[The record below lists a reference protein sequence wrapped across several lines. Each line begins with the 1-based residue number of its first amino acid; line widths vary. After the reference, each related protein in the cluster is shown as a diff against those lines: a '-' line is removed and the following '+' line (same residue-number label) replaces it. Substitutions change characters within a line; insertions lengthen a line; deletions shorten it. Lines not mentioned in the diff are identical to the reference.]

1 LFSVATQPDE
11 DSYTNISILLRATH
25 TREGTGLIMSEGDVQ
40 RMPTGVADF
49 DSILQGGLPRGSV
62 VLLLGDVGGGGLE
75 FALTS
80 AAKIGIVKEFPDTRG
95 FMLGDA
101 GKLGVLP
108 ERISYVTFSRSKED
122 ILQEVKMS
130 FNRDFSASLE
140 GTLLFKDFSK
150 DYFVHTVVPTNWL
163 ESEESGLFTDKK
175 NDGLLESMVDFLD
188 NNAPKSLVII
198 DSLTDLVVSESV
210 NFQDVVALLK
220 GIQRMAKKW
229 GAVFYVLLTDEI
241 LDRKRQQMIIDSVD
255 GVLKFEWARFHHT
268 SKRQRYLYVE
278 KFMSVLP
285 HLDQE
290 RIARFAT
297 LITSQSGFVVINT
310 ERVG

>member
-1 LFSVATQPDE
+1 
-11 DSYTNISILLRATH
+11 
-25 TREGTGLIMSEGDVQ
+25 MSEGDAQ
-40 RMPTGVADF
+40 RVPTGVADF
-49 DSILQGGLPRGSV
+49 DSIIQGGLPGGSV

-80 AAKIGIVKEFPDTRG
+80 AAKIGIVKEFPETRA

-101 GKLGVLP
+101 GKHGLLP
-108 ERISYVTFSRSKED
+108 DKMCYITFSRSKED

-130 FNRDFSASLE
+130 FNKDFYDSLKHN
-140 GTLLFKDFSK
+140 LVFKDFSK
-150 DYFVHTVVPTNWL
+150 DYFVHTVVPMSWL
-163 ESEESGLFTDKK
+163 DSESSGIFSEKK
-175 NDGLLESMVDFLD
+175 QDGLMESLVDFLD
-188 NNAPKSLVII
+188 TNAPRSLVVV
-198 DSLTDLVVSESV
+198 DSLTDLVVSETIS
-210 NFQDVVALLK
+210 FQDVIALLK

-229 GAVFYVLLTDEI
+229 GSVFYIILTDEI

-255 GVLKFEWARFHHT
+255 GVLKFEWAKFHHT

>member
-1 LFSVATQPDE
+1 
-11 DSYTNISILLRATH
+11 
-25 TREGTGLIMSEGDVQ
+25 MSEGDVL
-40 RMPTGVADF
+40 RVPTGVADF
-49 DSILQGGLPRGSV
+49 DSIIQGGMPIGSV

-80 AAKIGIVKEFPDTRG
+80 AAKIGIVKEYPDTRN

-101 GKLGVLP
+101 GRGGVLP
-108 ERISYVTFSRSKED
+108 EKMCYVTFSRSKD
-122 ILQEVKMS
+122 DLLREVKMS
-130 FNRDFSASLE
+130 FNRDFYESLS
-140 GTLLFKDFSK
+140 GGLLFKDFSK
-150 DYFVHTVVPTNWL
+150 DYFMHTVVPTTWVD
-163 ESEESGLFTDKK
+163 SDQSGLFAEKSK
-175 NDGLLESMVDFLD
+175 DGLLESLVDFLD
-188 NNAPKSLVII
+188 QNAPKSMVII

-210 NFQDVVALLK
+210 DFQDLVALLK

-229 GAVFYVLLTDEI
+229 GSVFYLVLTDEI

-255 GVLKFEWARFHHT
+255 GVLKFEWAKFHHT

>member
-1 LFSVATQPDE
+1 
-11 DSYTNISILLRATH
+11 
-25 TREGTGLIMSEGDVQ
+25 
-40 RMPTGVADF
+40 
-49 DSILQGGLPRGSV
+49 
-62 VLLLGDVGGGGLE
+62 LLLGDVGGGGHE

-80 AAKIGIVKEFPDTRG
+80 AAKIGIVKEFPDTRS

-101 GKLGVLP
+101 GKNGVLP
-108 ERISYVTFSRSKED
+108 DKMCYITFSRSRND
-122 ILQEVKMS
+122 ILQDVKLS
-130 FNRDFSASLE
+130 FNKDFYESLK
-140 GTLLFKDFSK
+140 TNLLFKDFSK
-150 DYFVHTVVPTNWL
+150 DYFMHTVVPTSWL
-163 ESEESGLFTDKK
+163 DSEETQGIFSDKK
-175 NDGLLESMVDFLD
+175 KDGLLESLVDFLD
-188 NNAPKSLVII
+188 VNAPKSMVIM
-198 DSLTDLVVSESV
+198 DSLTDLVVSETIP
-210 NFQDVVALLK
+210 FQDVIALLK

-229 GAVFYVLLTDEI
+229 SSVFYLVLTDEI

-255 GVLKFEWARFHHT
+255 GVFKFEWAKFHHT

>member
-1 LFSVATQPDE
+1 
-11 DSYTNISILLRATH
+11 
-25 TREGTGLIMSEGDVQ
+25 MSEGDVL
-40 RMPTGVADF
+40 RVPTGVADF
-49 DSILQGGLPRGSV
+49 DSIIQGGMPLGSV

-80 AAKIGIVKEFPDTRG
+80 AAKIGIVKEFPDTRN

-101 GKLGVLP
+101 GKGGQLP
-108 ERISYVTFSRSKED
+108 DKMCYVTFSRSRD
-122 ILQEVKMS
+122 DVLREVKMS
-130 FNRDFSASLE
+130 FNKDFYESLNSN
-140 GTLLFKDFSK
+140 LVFKDFSK
-150 DYFVHTVVPTNWL
+150 DYFMHTVVPTSWVG
-163 ESEESGLFTDKK
+163 SDQSGLFSDKK
-175 NDGLLESMVDFLD
+175 QDGLLESLVDFLD
-188 NNAPKSLVII
+188 THAPKSMVII

-210 NFQDVVALLK
+210 DFQDMVALLK
-220 GIQRMAKKW
+220 GIQRMSKKW
-229 GAVFYVLLTDEI
+229 GSVFYLVLTDEI

-255 GVLKFEWARFHHT
+255 GVLKFEWAKFHHT

>member
-1 LFSVATQPDE
+1 MPNCICWNAL
-11 DSYTNISILLRATH
+11 
-25 TREGTGLIMSEGDVQ
+25 MSEGDVQ
-40 RMPTGVADF
+40 RTPTGVADF
-49 DSILQGGLPRGSV
+49 DSIIGGGVPLGSV

-80 AAKIGIVKEFPDTRG
+80 AAKIGLVKEFPETRG
-95 FMLGDA
+95 FIMGHA
-101 GKLGVLP
+101 GKEGVLP
-108 ERISYVTFSRSKED
+108 DSMSYITFSRSKED
-122 ILQEVKMS
+122 ILREVRLS
-130 FNRDFSASLE
+130 FTTDFYESLE
-140 GTLLFKDFSK
+140 SNLLFKDFSK
-150 DYFVHTVVPTNWL
+150 GYFMRTVVPTSWVDSDGSELFSEKKDDDVL
-163 ESEESGLFTDKK
+163 EALVT
-175 NDGLLESMVDFLD
+175 FLD
-188 NNAPKSLVII
+188 THAPKSLVIV
-198 DSLTDLVVSESV
+198 DSLTDLVVSDTVKFE
-210 NFQDVVALLK
+210 DVVSLLK

-229 GAVFYVLLTDEI
+229 DSVFYLLLTDEI
-241 LDRKRQQMIIDSVD
+241 LDKRRQQMMIDSVD
-255 GVLKFEWARFHHT
+255 GVLRFEWAKFHHT

>member
-1 LFSVATQPDE
+1 
-11 DSYTNISILLRATH
+11 
-25 TREGTGLIMSEGDVQ
+25 MSEGDV
-40 RMPTGVADF
+40 RRVPTGVADF
-49 DSILQGGLPRGSV
+49 DSIIQGGMPVGSV

-80 AAKIGIVKEFPDTRG
+80 AAKIGIVKEFPETRN

-101 GKLGVLP
+101 GRGGLLP
-108 ERISYVTFSRSKED
+108 ERMCYVTFSRSRDD
-122 ILQEVKMS
+122 ILREVKMS
-130 FNRDFSASLE
+130 FNKDFYDSLST
-140 GTLLFKDFSK
+140 TLLFKDFSK
-150 DYFVHTVVPTNWL
+150 GYFMHTVVPTTWVD
-163 ESEESGLFTDKK
+163 SDQTGLFSDNKE
-175 NDGLLESMVDFLD
+175 NGLLESLVDFLD
-188 NNAPKSLVII
+188 SNATNSMII
-198 DSLTDLVVSESV
+198 VDSLTDLVVSETV
-210 NFQDVVALLK
+210 DFEHVVSLLK
-220 GIQRMAKKW
+220 GMQRMSKKW
-229 GAVFYVLLTDEI
+229 NSVFYLLLTDNI
-241 LDRKRQQMIIDSVD
+241 LDRKRQQMVIDSVD
-255 GVLKFEWARFHHT
+255 GVLKFEWAKFHHT

>member
-1 LFSVATQPDE
+1 
-11 DSYTNISILLRATH
+11 
-25 TREGTGLIMSEGDVQ
+25 MQ
-40 RMPTGVADF
+40 RIPTGVADF
-49 DSILQGGLPRGSV
+49 DSIIQGGLPAGSV
-62 VLLLGDVGGGGLE
+62 VLLLGDVGGGGHE

-80 AAKIGIVKEFPDTRG
+80 AAKIGIVKEFPDTRT

-101 GKLGVLP
+101 GKHGVLP
-108 ERISYVTFSRSKED
+108 EKMCYITFSRSRDD
-122 ILQEVKMS
+122 ILQDVKLS
-130 FNRDFSASLE
+130 FNRDFYESLK
-140 GTLLFKDFSK
+140 TSLLFKDFSK
-150 DYFVHTVVPTNWL
+150 DYFMHTVVPTAWL
-163 ESEESGLFTDKK
+163 DSDPSGGLFSDKK
-175 NDGLLESMVDFLD
+175 QDGLLESLVDFLD
-188 NNAPKSLVII
+188 GNAPKSMVIM
-198 DSLTDLVVSESV
+198 DSLTDLVVSETID
-210 NFQDVVALLK
+210 FQDVVALLK

-229 GAVFYVLLTDEI
+229 GAIFYLILTDEI

-255 GVLKFEWARFHHT
+255 GVLKFEWAKFHHT

>member
-1 LFSVATQPDE
+1 MRWTVL
-11 DSYTNISILLRATH
+11 
-25 TREGTGLIMSEGDVQ
+25 MSEGDV
-40 RMPTGVADF
+40 RRIPTGVADF
-49 DSILQGGLPRGSV
+49 DSILGGGLPTGSV

-80 AAKIGIVKEFPDTRG
+80 AAKIGIVKEFPETRS
-95 FMLGDA
+95 FMLGHA
-101 GKLGVLP
+101 GKDGILP
-108 ERISYVTFSRSKED
+108 EKLNYIAFSRSRED
-122 ILQEVKMS
+122 ILREVKMS
-130 FNRDFSASLE
+130 FNRDFSDSLMSN
-140 GTLLFKDFSK
+140 LVFKDFSK
-150 DYFVHTVVPTNWL
+150 NYFMKTVVPSSWTDSDENAMF
-163 ESEESGLFTDKK
+163 SDKK
-175 NDGLLESMVDFLD
+175 EDGLMESLVSFLD
-188 NNAPKSLVII
+188 ANAPGSLVIV
-198 DSLTDLVVSESV
+198 DSLTDLVVSDSV
-210 NFQDVVALLK
+210 KFEDVVSVMK

-229 GAVFYVLLTDEI
+229 GAVFYVILTDGI
-241 LDRKRQQMIIDSVD
+241 LDNRRQQMIIDSVD
-255 GVLKFEWARFHHT
+255 GVLKFEWAKFHHT

>member
-1 LFSVATQPDE
+1 
-11 DSYTNISILLRATH
+11 
-25 TREGTGLIMSEGDVQ
+25 MSEGDV
-40 RMPTGVADF
+40 RRIPTGVADF
-49 DSILQGGLPRGSV
+49 DSIVGGGLPTGSV

-80 AAKIGIVKEFPDTRG
+80 AAKIGIVKEFPETKA
-95 FMLGDA
+95 FMLGHA
-101 GKLGVLP
+101 GKDGLLP
-108 ERISYVTFSRSKED
+108 ERLSYVTFSRSRND
-122 ILQEVKMS
+122 ILREVQLS
-130 FNRDFSASLE
+130 FNRDFFESLSSN
-140 GTLLFKDFSK
+140 LMFKDFSK
-150 DYFVHTVVPTNWL
+150 GYFIRTVVPTAWTDSHESELFSEKPEDGVL
-163 ESEESGLFTDKK
+163 ESLV
-175 NDGLLESMVDFLD
+175 NFLD
-188 NNAPKSLVII
+188 GHAPRSLVII
-198 DSLTDLVVSESV
+198 DSLTDLVVSETVKFEDIVS
-210 NFQDVVALLK
+210 LLK

-229 GAVFYVLLTDEI
+229 ESVFYIILTDEI
-241 LDRKRQQMIIDSVD
+241 LDRRHQQMVIDSVD
-255 GVLKFEWARFHHT
+255 GVLRFEWAKFQHT

>member
-1 LFSVATQPDE
+1 
-11 DSYTNISILLRATH
+11 
-25 TREGTGLIMSEGDVQ
+25 MSEGDVL
-40 RMPTGVADF
+40 RIPTGVADF
-49 DSILQGGLPRGSV
+49 DSIIQGGMPVGSV

-80 AAKIGIVKEFPDTRG
+80 AAKIGIVKEFPDTRN

-101 GKLGVLP
+101 GKDGTLP
-108 ERISYVTFSRSKED
+108 EKMCYITFSRSKED
-122 ILQEVKMS
+122 LLREVKMS
-130 FNRDFSASLE
+130 FNRDFYESLS
-140 GTLLFKDFSK
+140 TRLLFKDFSK
-150 DYFVHTVVPTNWL
+150 DYFMHTVVPTSWVD
-163 ESEESGLFTDKK
+163 SGQEGIFSDKK
-175 NDGLLESMVDFLD
+175 QDGLLESLVDFLD
-188 NNAPKSLVII
+188 QNAPKSMVIV

-210 NFQDVVALLK
+210 NFQDLVALLK
-220 GIQRMAKKW
+220 GIQRMAKQW
-229 GAVFYVLLTDEI
+229 EAVFYLILTDEI

-255 GVLKFEWARFHHT
+255 GVLKFEWAKFHHT

>member
-1 LFSVATQPDE
+1 
-11 DSYTNISILLRATH
+11 
-25 TREGTGLIMSEGDVQ
+25 MSEGDVQ
-40 RMPTGVADF
+40 RIPTGVADF
-49 DSILQGGLPRGSV
+49 DSILQGGLPAGSV
-62 VLLLGDVGGGGLE
+62 VLLLGDVGGGGHE

-80 AAKIGIVKEFPDTRG
+80 AAKIGIVKEFPDTRT

-101 GKLGVLP
+101 GKHGALP
-108 ERISYVTFSRSKED
+108 EKMCYITFSRSRDD
-122 ILQEVKMS
+122 ILQDVKLS
-130 FNRDFSASLE
+130 FNRDFYESLS
-140 GTLLFKDFSK
+140 TSLLFKDFSK
-150 DYFVHTVVPTNWL
+150 DYFMHTVVPTAWL
-163 ESEESGLFTDKK
+163 DSDQSGGLFSDKK
-175 NDGLLESMVDFLD
+175 QDGLLESLVDFLD
-188 NNAPKSLVII
+188 SNAPKSMVIM
-198 DSLTDLVVSESV
+198 DSLTDLVVSETID
-210 NFQDVVALLK
+210 FQDVISLLK

-229 GAVFYVLLTDEI
+229 GAVFYLILTDEI

-255 GVLKFEWARFHHT
+255 GVFKFEWAKFHHT

>member
-1 LFSVATQPDE
+1 
-11 DSYTNISILLRATH
+11 
-25 TREGTGLIMSEGDVQ
+25 M
-40 RMPTGVADF
+40 
-49 DSILQGGLPRGSV
+49 
-62 VLLLGDVGGGGLE
+62 LGDVGGGGLE

-80 AAKIGIVKEFPDTRG
+80 AAKIGIVKEFPETRS

-101 GKLGVLP
+101 GKRGLLP
-108 ERISYVTFSRSKED
+108 DKMCYITFSRSKED

-130 FNRDFSASLE
+130 FNKDFYDSLKHN
-140 GTLLFKDFSK
+140 LLFKDFSK
-150 DYFVHTVVPTNWL
+150 DYFVHTVVPTSWL
-163 ESEESGLFTDKK
+163 DADTSGIFSEKK
-175 NDGLLESMVDFLD
+175 QDGLMESLVDFLD
-188 NNAPKSLVII
+188 TNAPRSLVVV
-198 DSLTDLVVSESV
+198 DSLTDLVVSETI
-210 NFQDVVALLK
+210 NFQDVIALLK

-229 GAVFYVLLTDEI
+229 GSVFYLILTDDI

-255 GVLKFEWARFHHT
+255 GVFKFEWAKYHHT

>member
-1 LFSVATQPDE
+1 
-11 DSYTNISILLRATH
+11 
-25 TREGTGLIMSEGDVQ
+25 MSEGDVL
-40 RMPTGVADF
+40 RVPTGVADF
-49 DSILQGGLPRGSV
+49 DSIIQGGMPNGSV

-80 AAKIGIVKEFPDTRG
+80 AAKIGIVKEFPDTRN

-101 GKLGVLP
+101 GKGGLLP
-108 ERISYVTFSRSKED
+108 DKMCYVTFSRSKD
-122 ILQEVKMS
+122 DVLREVKMS
-130 FNRDFSASLE
+130 FNRDFYESLN
-140 GTLLFKDFSK
+140 TNLLFKDFSK
-150 DYFVHTVVPTNWL
+150 DYFMHTVVPTSWVG
-163 ESEESGLFTDKK
+163 SDQSGLFTDKK
-175 NDGLLESMVDFLD
+175 QDGLLESLVDFLD
-188 NNAPKSLVII
+188 ANAPKSMVII
-198 DSLTDLVVSESV
+198 DSLTDLVVSDSV
-210 NFQDVVALLK
+210 DFQDLVALLK
-220 GIQRMAKKW
+220 GVQRMSKKW
-229 GAVFYVLLTDEI
+229 GSVFYLVLTDEI

-255 GVLKFEWARFHHT
+255 GVLKFEWAKFHHT

>member
-1 LFSVATQPDE
+1 
-11 DSYTNISILLRATH
+11 
-25 TREGTGLIMSEGDVQ
+25 MSEGDVQ
-40 RMPTGVADF
+40 RIPTGVADF
-49 DSILQGGLPRGSV
+49 DSIIQGGLPAGSV
-62 VLLLGDVGGGGLE
+62 VLLLGDVGGGGHE

-80 AAKIGIVKEFPDTRG
+80 AAKIGIVKEFPDTRT

-101 GKLGVLP
+101 GKNGILP
-108 ERISYVTFSRSKED
+108 DKMCYITFSRSRND
-122 ILQEVKMS
+122 ILQDVRLS
-130 FNRDFSASLE
+130 FNKDFYESLK
-140 GTLLFKDFSK
+140 TNLLFKDFSK
-150 DYFVHTVVPTNWL
+150 DYFMHTVVPTSWL
-163 ESEESGLFTDKK
+163 DSEETQGIFSDKK
-175 NDGLLESMVDFLD
+175 KDGLLESLVDFLD
-188 NNAPKSLVII
+188 VNAPKSMVIM
-198 DSLTDLVVSESV
+198 DSLTDLVVSETIP
-210 NFQDVVALLK
+210 FQDVVALLK

-229 GAVFYVLLTDEI
+229 SSIFYLVLTDEI

-255 GVLKFEWARFHHT
+255 GVFKFEWAKFHHT

>member
-1 LFSVATQPDE
+1 
-11 DSYTNISILLRATH
+11 
-25 TREGTGLIMSEGDVQ
+25 MSEGEDV
-40 RMPTGVADF
+40 RRIPTGVADF
-49 DSILQGGLPRGSV
+49 DSIIQGGMPIGSV

-80 AAKIGIVKEFPDTRG
+80 AAKIGIVKEFPETRA

-101 GKLGVLP
+101 GKAGILP
-108 ERISYVTFSRSKED
+108 SKMCYVTFSRSRD
-122 ILQEVKMS
+122 DLLREVKMS
-130 FNRDFSASLE
+130 FNKDFYESLRNNLLFRDFS
-140 GTLLFKDFSK
+140 KN
-150 DYFVHTVVPTNWL
+150 YFMHSVVPTAWVG
-163 ESEESGLFTDKK
+163 SEETGIFTDKK
-175 NDGLLESMVDFLD
+175 EDGLMTSLVDFLD
-188 NNAPKSLVII
+188 TNAQGSVIII
-198 DSLTDLVVSESV
+198 DSLTDLIVSETI
-210 NFQDVVALLK
+210 NFPDIVSLLK
-220 GIQRMAKKW
+220 GMQRMSKKW
-229 GAVFYVLLTDEI
+229 GSVIYIILTDEI
-241 LDRKRQQMIIDSVD
+241 LDRKRQQMVIDSVD
-255 GVLKFEWARFHHT
+255 GVLKFEWAKFHHT

>member
-1 LFSVATQPDE
+1 M
-11 DSYTNISILLRATH
+11 LR
-25 TREGTGLIMSEGDVQ
+25 V
-40 RMPTGVADF
+40 PTGVADF
-49 DSILQGGLPRGSV
+49 DSIIQGGMPLGSV

-80 AAKIGIVKEFPDTRG
+80 AAKIGIVKEFPDTRN

-101 GKLGVLP
+101 GKGGILP
-108 ERISYVTFSRSKED
+108 EKMCYVTFSRSRD
-122 ILQEVKMS
+122 DVLREVKMS
-130 FNRDFSASLE
+130 FNRDFYESLN
-140 GTLLFKDFSK
+140 TSLIFKDFSK
-150 DYFVHTVVPTNWL
+150 DYFMHTVVPTSWVG
-163 ESEESGLFTDKK
+163 SDQSGLFTDKK
-175 NDGLLESMVDFLD
+175 QDGLLESLVDFLD
-188 NNAPKSLVII
+188 ANAPKSMVII

-210 NFQDVVALLK
+210 DFQDLVALLK

-229 GAVFYVLLTDEI
+229 GSVFYLVLTDEI

-255 GVLKFEWARFHHT
+255 GVLKFEWAKFHHT

>member
-1 LFSVATQPDE
+1 
-11 DSYTNISILLRATH
+11 
-25 TREGTGLIMSEGDVQ
+25 MSEGDAQ
-40 RMPTGVADF
+40 RIPTGVADF
-49 DSILQGGLPRGSV
+49 DSIIQGGLPVGSV

-80 AAKIGIVKEFPDTRG
+80 AAKLGIVREFPDTRT

-101 GKLGVLP
+101 GKDGKLP
-108 ERISYVTFSRSKED
+108 EKICYITFSRAKDD
-122 ILQEVKMS
+122 ILQDVKMS
-130 FNRDFSASLE
+130 FNKDFHDSLS
-140 GTLLFKDFSK
+140 TSLLFRDFSK
-150 DYFVHTVVPTNWL
+150 DYFMHTVVPTSWVDTDQT
-163 ESEESGLFTDKK
+163 GLFSDKK
-175 NDGLLESMVDFLD
+175 EDGLLVSMVDFLET
-188 NNAPKSLVII
+188 NAPKSMVIV
-198 DSLTDLVVSESV
+198 DSLTDLVVSETVS
-210 NFQDVVALLK
+210 FQDVISLLK

-229 GAVFYVLLTDEI
+229 GAVFYLLLTDEI

-255 GVLKFEWARFHHT
+255 GVLKFEWAKFHHT

>member
-1 LFSVATQPDE
+1 MPR
-11 DSYTNISILLRATH
+11 I
-25 TREGTGLIMSEGDVQ
+25 
-40 RMPTGVADF
+40 PTGVADF
-49 DSILQGGLPRGSV
+49 DSIMQGGLPAGSV
-62 VLLLGDVGGGGLE
+62 VLLLGDVGGGGHE

-80 AAKIGIVKEFPDTRG
+80 AAKIGIVKEFPDTRT

-101 GKLGVLP
+101 GKHGILP
-108 ERISYVTFSRSKED
+108 EKMCYITFSRSRND
-122 ILQEVKMS
+122 ILQDVKLS
-130 FNRDFSASLE
+130 FNRDFYESLK
-140 GTLLFKDFSK
+140 TNLLFKDFSR
-150 DYFVHTVVPTNWL
+150 DYFMHTVVPTAWL
-163 ESEESGLFTDKK
+163 DSDQSGDLFSDKK
-175 NDGLLESMVDFLD
+175 QDGLLESLVDFLD
-188 NNAPKSLVII
+188 GNAPKSMVIM
-198 DSLTDLVVSESV
+198 DSLTDLVVSETID
-210 NFQDVVALLK
+210 FQDVIALLK

-229 GAVFYVLLTDEI
+229 DAVFYLILTDEI

-255 GVLKFEWARFHHT
+255 GVFKFEWAKFHHT

>member
-1 LFSVATQPDE
+1 
-11 DSYTNISILLRATH
+11 
-25 TREGTGLIMSEGDVQ
+25 
-40 RMPTGVADF
+40 MPTGVADF
-49 DSILQGGLPRGSV
+49 DSILEGGLPKGSV

-80 AAKIGIVKEFPDTRG
+80 AAKIGIVKEFPDTRT

-101 GKLGVLP
+101 GKSGVIP
-108 ERISYVTFSRSKED
+108 DKISYITFSRSKED
-122 ILQEVKMS
+122 ILQEVKLS
-130 FNRDFSASLE
+130 FNRDFYESLE

-150 DYFVHTVVPTNWL
+150 DYFLHTVVPTNWL
-163 ESEESGLFTDKK
+163 DSEETGLFTDKK
-175 NDGLLESMVDFLD
+175 NDGLLESMADFLD
-188 NNAPKSLVII
+188 ANAPNSLVIL
-198 DSLTDLVVSESV
+198 DSLTDLVVSESI
-210 NFQDVVALLK
+210 NFQNIVALLK

-229 GAVFYVLLTDEI
+229 GAVFYIILTDEI

>member
-1 LFSVATQPDE
+1 
-11 DSYTNISILLRATH
+11 
-25 TREGTGLIMSEGDVQ
+25 MSDGDVL
-40 RMPTGVADF
+40 RVPTGVADF
-49 DSILQGGLPRGSV
+49 DSIIQGGMPMGSV

-80 AAKIGIVKEFPDTRG
+80 AAKIGIVKEFPDTRN

-101 GKLGVLP
+101 GKGGILP
-108 ERISYVTFSRSKED
+108 EKMCYVTFSRSKD
-122 ILQEVKMS
+122 DLLREVKMS
-130 FNRDFSASLE
+130 FNKDFYASLSS
-140 GTLLFKDFSK
+140 GLLFKDFSK
-150 DYFVHTVVPTNWL
+150 DYFMHTVVPTTWVD
-163 ESEESGLFTDKK
+163 SDQSGLFSDKSS
-175 NDGLLESMVDFLD
+175 NGLLESLVDFLD
-188 NNAPKSLVII
+188 QNAPKSMVII

-210 NFQDVVALLK
+210 DFQDLVALLK

-229 GAVFYVLLTDEI
+229 GSVFYIVLTDEI

-255 GVLKFEWARFHHT
+255 GVLKFEWAKFHHT

>member
-1 LFSVATQPDE
+1 
-11 DSYTNISILLRATH
+11 
-25 TREGTGLIMSEGDVQ
+25 MSEGDVQ
-40 RMPTGVADF
+40 RIPTGVADF
-49 DSILQGGLPRGSV
+49 DSIIQGGLPAGSV
-62 VLLLGDVGGGGLE
+62 VLLLGDVGGGGHE

-80 AAKIGIVKEFPDTRG
+80 AAKIGIVKEFPDTRT

-101 GKLGVLP
+101 GKNGVLP
-108 ERISYVTFSRSKED
+108 DKMCYITFSRSRND
-122 ILQEVKMS
+122 ILQDVKLS
-130 FNRDFSASLE
+130 FNKDFYESLK
-140 GTLLFKDFSK
+140 TNLLFKDFSK
-150 DYFVHTVVPTNWL
+150 DYFMHTVVPTSWL
-163 ESEESGLFTDKK
+163 DSEETQSIFSDKK
-175 NDGLLESMVDFLD
+175 KDGLLESLVDFLD
-188 NNAPKSLVII
+188 VNAPKSMVIM
-198 DSLTDLVVSESV
+198 DSLTDLVVSETIP
-210 NFQDVVALLK
+210 FQDVIALLK

-229 GAVFYVLLTDEI
+229 NSVFYLVLTDEI

-255 GVLKFEWARFHHT
+255 GVFKFEWAKFHHT

>member
-1 LFSVATQPDE
+1 
-11 DSYTNISILLRATH
+11 
-25 TREGTGLIMSEGDVQ
+25 MSEGDAQ
-40 RMPTGVADF
+40 RVPTGVADF
-49 DSILQGGLPRGSV
+49 DSIIQGGLPSGSV

-80 AAKIGIVKEFPDTRG
+80 AAKIGIVKEFPETRA

-101 GKLGVLP
+101 GKRGLLP
-108 ERISYVTFSRSKED
+108 DKMCYITFSRSKED

-130 FNRDFSASLE
+130 FNKDFYDSLKHN
-140 GTLLFKDFSK
+140 LLFKDFSK
-150 DYFVHTVVPTNWL
+150 DYFVHTVVPTSWL
-163 ESEESGLFTDKK
+163 DADTSGIFPDKK
-175 NDGLLESMVDFLD
+175 QDGLMESLVDFLD
-188 NNAPKSLVII
+188 TNAPRSLVVV
-198 DSLTDLVVSESV
+198 DSLTDLVVSETI
-210 NFQDVVALLK
+210 NFQDVIAILK

-229 GAVFYVLLTDEI
+229 GSVFYLILTDDI

-255 GVLKFEWARFHHT
+255 GVFKFEWAKYHHT

-278 KFMSVLP
+278 KFMSALP

>member
-1 LFSVATQPDE
+1 
-11 DSYTNISILLRATH
+11 
-25 TREGTGLIMSEGDVQ
+25 MSEGDVQ
-40 RMPTGVADF
+40 RIPTGVADF
-49 DSILQGGLPRGSV
+49 DSIIQGGLPAGSV
-62 VLLLGDVGGGGLE
+62 VLLLGDVGGGGHE

-80 AAKIGIVKEFPDTRG
+80 AAKIGIVKEFPDTRS

-101 GKLGVLP
+101 GKNGVLP
-108 ERISYVTFSRSKED
+108 DKMCYITFSRSRND
-122 ILQEVKMS
+122 ILQDVKLS
-130 FNRDFSASLE
+130 FNKDFYESLK
-140 GTLLFKDFSK
+140 TNLLFKDFSK
-150 DYFVHTVVPTNWL
+150 DYFMHTVVPTSWL
-163 ESEESGLFTDKK
+163 DSEETQGIFSDKK
-175 NDGLLESMVDFLD
+175 KDGLLESLVDFLD
-188 NNAPKSLVII
+188 VNAPKSMVIM
-198 DSLTDLVVSESV
+198 DSLTDLVVSETIP
-210 NFQDVVALLK
+210 FQDVIALLK

-229 GAVFYVLLTDEI
+229 SSVFYLVLTDEI

-255 GVLKFEWARFHHT
+255 GVLKFEWAKFHHT

>member
-1 LFSVATQPDE
+1 
-11 DSYTNISILLRATH
+11 
-25 TREGTGLIMSEGDVQ
+25 MSEGDVQ
-40 RMPTGVADF
+40 RIPTGVADF
-49 DSILQGGLPRGSV
+49 DSIIQGGLPAGSV
-62 VLLLGDVGGGGLE
+62 VLLLGDVGGGGHE

-80 AAKIGIVKEFPDTRG
+80 AAKIGIVKEFPDTRS

-101 GKLGVLP
+101 GKNGILP
-108 ERISYVTFSRSKED
+108 DKMCYITFSRSRND
-122 ILQEVKMS
+122 ILQDVRLS
-130 FNRDFSASLE
+130 FNKDFYESLK
-140 GTLLFKDFSK
+140 TNLLFKDFSK
-150 DYFVHTVVPTNWL
+150 DYFMHTVVPTSWL
-163 ESEESGLFTDKK
+163 DSEETQGIFSDKK
-175 NDGLLESMVDFLD
+175 KDGLLESLVDFLD
-188 NNAPKSLVII
+188 VNAPKSMVIM
-198 DSLTDLVVSESV
+198 DSLTDLVVSETIP
-210 NFQDVVALLK
+210 FQDVIALLK

-229 GAVFYVLLTDEI
+229 SSVFYLVLTDEI

-255 GVLKFEWARFHHT
+255 GVLKFEWAKFHHT

>member
-1 LFSVATQPDE
+1 
-11 DSYTNISILLRATH
+11 
-25 TREGTGLIMSEGDVQ
+25 MSEWDVQ
-40 RMPTGVADF
+40 RIPTGVADF
-49 DSILQGGLPRGSV
+49 DSIIGGGLPTGSV

-80 AAKIGIVKEFPDTRG
+80 AAKIGIVKEFPETRS
-95 FMLGDA
+95 FMLGHA
-101 GKLGVLP
+101 GKAGILP
-108 ERISYVTFSRSKED
+108 ETISYIAFSRSRDD
-122 ILQEVKMS
+122 ILREVKIS
-130 FNRDFSASLE
+130 FNRDFAESLVSN
-140 GTLLFKDFSK
+140 LRFKDFSK
-150 DYFVHTVVPTNWL
+150 DYFMRTVVPSSWTDSDEAAL
-163 ESEESGLFTDKK
+163 FSEKK
-175 NDGLLESMVDFLD
+175 QDGLMESLVNFLD
-188 NNAPKSLVII
+188 ANAPKSLVIV
-198 DSLTDLVVSESV
+198 DSLTDLVVSDTVKFE
-210 NFQDVVALLK
+210 DVVSLMK

-229 GAVFYVLLTDEI
+229 GSVFYVVLTDGI
-241 LDRKRQQMIIDSVD
+241 LDNRRQQMIIDSVD
-255 GVLKFEWARFHHT
+255 GVLKFEWAKFHHT

>member
-1 LFSVATQPDE
+1 
-11 DSYTNISILLRATH
+11 
-25 TREGTGLIMSEGDVQ
+25 MSEGDVQ
-40 RMPTGVADF
+40 RIPTGVADF
-49 DSILQGGLPRGSV
+49 DSIIGGGLPTGSV

-80 AAKIGIVKEFPDTRG
+80 AAKIGIVKEFPETRS
-95 FMLGDA
+95 FMLGHA
-101 GKLGVLP
+101 GKAGILP
-108 ERISYVTFSRSKED
+108 EKLSYIAFSRSRED
-122 ILQEVKMS
+122 ILREVKLS
-130 FNRDFSASLE
+130 FNRDFSDSL
-140 GTLLFKDFSK
+140 TTNLKFKDFSK
-150 DYFVHTVVPTNWL
+150 DYFQRTVVPSSWT
-163 ESEESGLFTDKK
+163 ESGETALFSDKK
-175 NDGLLESMVDFLD
+175 EDGLMESLVNFLD
-188 NNAPKSLVII
+188 ANAPKSLVIV
-198 DSLTDLVVSESV
+198 DSLTDLIVSDTVKFEDVVS
-210 NFQDVVALLK
+210 LMK

-229 GAVFYVLLTDEI
+229 GSVFYVILTDGI
-241 LDRKRQQMIIDSVD
+241 LDNHRQQMIIDSVD
-255 GVLKFEWARFHHT
+255 GVLKFEWAKFHHT

>member
-1 LFSVATQPDE
+1 
-11 DSYTNISILLRATH
+11 
-25 TREGTGLIMSEGDVQ
+25 MSEGDAQ
-40 RMPTGVADF
+40 RVPTGVADF
-49 DSILQGGLPRGSV
+49 DSIIQGGLPSGSV

-80 AAKIGIVKEFPDTRG
+80 AAKIGIVKEFPETRA

-101 GKLGVLP
+101 GKRGLLP
-108 ERISYVTFSRSKED
+108 DKMCYITFSRSKED

-130 FNRDFSASLE
+130 FNKDFYDSLKHN
-140 GTLLFKDFSK
+140 LLFKDFSK
-150 DYFVHTVVPTNWL
+150 DYFVHTVVPTSWL
-163 ESEESGLFTDKK
+163 DADTSGIFPDKK
-175 NDGLLESMVDFLD
+175 QDGLMESLVDFLD
-188 NNAPKSLVII
+188 TNAPRSLVVV
-198 DSLTDLVVSESV
+198 DSLTDLVVSETI
-210 NFQDVVALLK
+210 NFQDVIAILK

-229 GAVFYVLLTDEI
+229 GSVFYLILTDDI

-255 GVLKFEWARFHHT
+255 GVFKFEWAKYHHT

>member
-1 LFSVATQPDE
+1 
-11 DSYTNISILLRATH
+11 
-25 TREGTGLIMSEGDVQ
+25 MSEGDVP
-40 RMPTGVADF
+40 RIPTGVADF
-49 DSILQGGLPRGSV
+49 DSIMQGGLPAGSV
-62 VLLLGDVGGGGLE
+62 VLLLGDVGGGGHE

-80 AAKIGIVKEFPDTRG
+80 AAKIGIVKEFPDTRT

-101 GKLGVLP
+101 GKHGVLP
-108 ERISYVTFSRSKED
+108 EKMCYITFSRSRND
-122 ILQEVKMS
+122 ILQDVKLS
-130 FNRDFSASLE
+130 FNRDFYESLK
-140 GTLLFKDFSK
+140 TNLLFKDFSR
-150 DYFVHTVVPTNWL
+150 DYFMHTVVPTAWL
-163 ESEESGLFTDKK
+163 DSDQSGDLFSDKK
-175 NDGLLESMVDFLD
+175 QDGLLESLVDFLD
-188 NNAPKSLVII
+188 GNAPKSMVIM
-198 DSLTDLVVSESV
+198 DSLTDLVVSETV
-210 NFQDVVALLK
+210 DFQDVLALLK

-229 GAVFYVLLTDEI
+229 GAVFYLILTDEI

-255 GVLKFEWARFHHT
+255 GVFKFEWAKFHHT

>member
-1 LFSVATQPDE
+1 
-11 DSYTNISILLRATH
+11 
-25 TREGTGLIMSEGDVQ
+25 
-40 RMPTGVADF
+40 MPTGVADF
-49 DSILQGGLPRGSV
+49 DSILQGGLPKGSV

-80 AAKIGIVKEFPDTRG
+80 AAKIGIVKEFPDTRN

-101 GKLGVLP
+101 GKAGVLP
-108 ERISYVTFSRSKED
+108 NKISYVTFSRSKDD
-122 ILQEVKMS
+122 ILQEVKLS
-130 FNRDFSASLE
+130 FNRDFFDSLK

-163 ESEESGLFTDKK
+163 ESGDTGLFTDAK
-175 NDGLLESMVDFLD
+175 NDGLLASMADFLD
-188 NNAPKSLVII
+188 SNAPDSLVII

-210 NFQDVVALLK
+210 NFQDVIALLK

-229 GAVFYVLLTDEI
+229 GAVFYILLTDEI
-241 LDRKRQQMIIDSVD
+241 LDRKRQQMVIDSVD

>member
-1 LFSVATQPDE
+1 
-11 DSYTNISILLRATH
+11 
-25 TREGTGLIMSEGDVQ
+25 MSEWDVQ
-40 RMPTGVADF
+40 RIPTGVADF
-49 DSILQGGLPRGSV
+49 DSIIGGGLPTGSV

-80 AAKIGIVKEFPDTRG
+80 AAKIGIVKEFPETRS
-95 FMLGDA
+95 FMLGHA
-101 GKLGVLP
+101 GKAGILP
-108 ERISYVTFSRSKED
+108 ETISYIAFSRSRED
-122 ILQEVKMS
+122 ILREVKIS
-130 FNRDFSASLE
+130 FNRDFAESLVSN
-140 GTLLFKDFSK
+140 LRFKDFSK
-150 DYFVHTVVPTNWL
+150 GYFMRTVVPSSWTDSDEGAL
-163 ESEESGLFTDKK
+163 FSEKK
-175 NDGLLESMVDFLD
+175 EDGLMESLVNFLD
-188 NNAPKSLVII
+188 ANAPKSLVIV
-198 DSLTDLVVSESV
+198 DSLTDLVVSDTVKFE
-210 NFQDVVALLK
+210 DVVSLMK

-229 GAVFYVLLTDEI
+229 GSVFYVVLTDGI
-241 LDRKRQQMIIDSVD
+241 LDNRRQQMIIDSVD
-255 GVLKFEWARFHHT
+255 GVLKFEWAKFHHT

>member
-1 LFSVATQPDE
+1 
-11 DSYTNISILLRATH
+11 
-25 TREGTGLIMSEGDVQ
+25 MSEGDVL
-40 RMPTGVADF
+40 RVPTGVADF
-49 DSILQGGLPRGSV
+49 DSIIQGGMPVGSV

-80 AAKIGIVKEFPDTRG
+80 AAKIGIVKEFPDTRN

-101 GKLGVLP
+101 GKGGILP
-108 ERISYVTFSRSKED
+108 DKMCYITFSRSKD
-122 ILQEVKMS
+122 DLLREVKMS
-130 FNRDFSASLE
+130 FNKDFFESLS
-140 GTLLFKDFSK
+140 TSLLFKDFSK
-150 DYFVHTVVPTNWL
+150 DYFMHTVVPTTWVD
-163 ESEESGLFTDKK
+163 SDQSGLFSENRK
-175 NDGLLESMVDFLD
+175 DGLLESLVDFLD
-188 NNAPKSLVII
+188 QNAPKSMVIV

-210 NFQDVVALLK
+210 DFQDLVALLK

-229 GAVFYVLLTDEI
+229 GAVFYLVLTDEI
-241 LDRKRQQMIIDSVD
+241 LDRKKQQMIIDSVD
-255 GVLKFEWARFHHT
+255 GVLKFEWAKFHHT